1 MWGGGALGVLAG
13 PLGGLVGENLHVLD
27 GTGVGGDEHEESSDT
42 GDDGRVAHL
51 TEVLQ
56 LVKHRLLAG
65 ENNSRQRSLLSDK
78 EEEEKEEKIEE
89 TSIRVV
95 NKILTSSPNPL
106 KIIWKVFQ
114 SKFQIVGSSIITCS

>member
-1 MWGGGALGVLAG
+1 M
-13 PLGGLVGENLHVLD
+13 GENLHVLD
-27 GTGVGGDEHEESSDT
+27 GTGVSGDEHEESSDA

-78 EEEEKEEKIEE
+78 EEEEKEEKKEE
-89 TSIRVV
+89 TSIE
-95 NKILTSSPNPL
+95 LST
-106 KIIWKVFQ
+106 
-114 SKFQIVGSSIITCS
+114 KF